1 MSHAQANQA
10 GEPLRA
16 APAIAA
22 IRRIFPGLTVLGTVE
37 GAQGALHPLAP
48 QPTLDA
54 IGTRLRGG
62 DLHGEWLQA
71 FRWLWQQSDY
81 HGEML
86 ALLSAARDEKR
97 EEALAPGMARALF
110 TDRVVSISRL
120 ESYAA
125 CPYQH
130 FVQYGLRP
138 QERKTWATDERDRG
152 VFYHA
157 AMEGFTRALTAH
169 PSWPNITREDCDAL
183 MDAAMQPLTEQWREQ
198 AIGDSARARAEGRRY
213 IHVCKRVAW
222 AFTKGAAQSSFRP
235 QYGEVAFGYPG
246 GPPPLT
252 LNLSDGTKVS
262 VRGRIDRIDRFD
274 SGESVYLR
282 VVDYKSSAQKL
293 DPARINIGMQLQLLL
308 YLEAALA
315 GDRDALPAGAFYQ
328 WMGDPLVDQDKQ
340 SMIESE
346 LAKRLCLKGVML
358 SDVQVAQ
365 WMDASQP
372 PVSIENVF
380 NKDGSPKKG
389 KLVCT
394 LDELYRLIERAH
406 RTAVRLT
413 EEIRG
418 GGINAA
424 PVCERGEAISCQRCA
439 FAGVCRRDPRNP
451 AFDRALSDASLENLI
466 KKSPNST

>member
-1 MSHAQANQA
+1 MCASAW
-10 GEPLRA
+10 L
-16 APAIAA
+16 
-22 IRRIFPGLTVLGTVE
+22 GL
-37 GAQGALHPLAP
+37 
-48 QPTLDA
+48 
-54 IGTRLRGG
+54 
-62 DLHGEWLQA
+62 
-71 FRWLWQQSDY
+71 
-81 HGEML
+81 
-86 ALLSAARDEKR
+86 
-97 EEALAPGMARALF
+97 
-110 TDRVVSISRL
+110 
-120 ESYAA
+120 
-125 CPYQH
+125 
-130 FVQYGLRP
+130 
-138 QERKTWATDERDRG
+138 
-152 VFYHA
+152 
-157 AMEGFTRALTAH
+157 
-169 PSWPNITREDCDAL
+169 
-183 MDAAMQPLTEQWREQ
+183 
-198 AIGDSARARAEGRRY
+198 
-213 IHVCKRVAW
+213 
-222 AFTKGAAQSSFRP
+222 FTKGAAQSSFRP

-282 VVDYKSSAQKL
+282 VVDYKSNAQKL

-406 RTAVRLT
+406 RTAGASD
-413 EEIRG
+413 G
-418 GGINAA
+418 GN
-424 PVCERGEAISCQRCA
+424 PRRRHQR
-439 FAGVCRRDPRNP
+439 R
-451 AFDRALSDASLENLI
+451 ASLR
-466 KKSPNST
+466 TW

>member
-1 MSHAQANQA
+1 M
-10 GEPLRA
+10 
-16 APAIAA
+16 
-22 IRRIFPGLTVLGTVE
+22 
-37 GAQGALHPLAP
+37 
-48 QPTLDA
+48 
-54 IGTRLRGG
+54 
-62 DLHGEWLQA
+62 
-71 FRWLWQQSDY
+71 
-81 HGEML
+81 
-86 ALLSAARDEKR
+86 
-97 EEALAPGMARALF
+97 
-110 TDRVVSISRL
+110 
-120 ESYAA
+120 
-125 CPYQH
+125 
-130 FVQYGLRP
+130 
-138 QERKTWATDERDRG
+138 
-152 VFYHA
+152 
-157 AMEGFTRALTAH
+157 
-169 PSWPNITREDCDAL
+169 
-183 MDAAMQPLTEQWREQ
+183 
-198 AIGDSARARAEGRRY
+198 
-213 IHVCKRVAW
+213 
-222 AFTKGAAQSSFRP
+222 
-235 QYGEVAFGYPG
+235 
-246 GPPPLT
+246 
-252 LNLSDGTKVS
+252 
-262 VRGRIDRIDRFD
+262 
-274 SGESVYLR
+274 R

-451 AFDRALSDASLENLI
+451 AFDRVLSDASLENLI